1 MAQMMPSIFE
11 SQSIHFSTLAESWL
25 KAGAS
30 AFGVWSESG
39 VLVSWPPDEDL
50 SAPTIAAEIQLDA
63 VQVGELRVIGLVTFD
78 AQARLEA
85 DARLLSYILPCERD
99 NVELARL
106 QMELELA
113 QRVQLRLL
121 PKPTPRIPGID
132 HWAIFQP
139 ASHVGGDFYD
149 FITRKGQPITFI
161 VGDVSGKGMS
171 AALLMT
177 MTRTAIRTEING
189 AALTTPESII
199 GRVNSVLYEDY
210 TEQSMFATLF
220 VAQYDSD
227 KRTLYYANAGHSPV
241 IYFRAGEKAQILAAD
256 GPAIGILPEA
266 QSKNHSLQFRPGDL
280 LVIGTDGL
288 IEASNLKGSLYG
300 YPRLLQNIEDL
311 GCDARTNSC
320 RSPLF
325 VLLENS
331 TQANFRK
338 TIRL

>member
-1 MAQMMPSIFE
+1 M
-11 SQSIHFSTLAESWL
+11 
-25 KAGAS
+25 
-30 AFGVWSESG
+30 
-39 VLVSWPPDEDL
+39 
-50 SAPTIAAEIQLDA
+50 
-63 VQVGELRVIGLVTFD
+63 
-78 AQARLEA
+78 
-85 DARLLSYILPCERD
+85 
-99 NVELARL
+99 
-106 QMELELA
+106 A

-149 FITRKGQPITFI
+149 YISKKGQPTTFV

-199 GRVNSVLYEDY
+199 SRINSVLYEDY

-241 IYFRAGEKAQILAAD
+241 IYFQAEGKAQLLEAD
-256 GPAIGILPEA
+256 GPAIGILPET
-266 QSKNHSLQFRPGDL
+266 QSRNQSIQFRPGDL

-288 IEASNLKGSLYG
+288 IEASNLQGTLLY
-300 YPRLLQNIEDL
+300 NVEAL
-311 GCDARTNSC
+311 GTMPARTVAEALYCSVKEFHSGKLQEDDQTMIVIKC
-320 RSPLF
+320 
-325 VLLENS
+325 VD
-331 TQANFRK
+331 
-338 TIRL
+338 